1 MISLRFIRFG
11 RLPRYLLSIEVSEP
25 VRNTHLTLAD
35 SFRRFDPE
43 HVERIDGLAVFAR
56 RLVRHGSVEVDIV
69 GIQRIVRLH
78 LADLHSV
85 LPPFDSTP
93 FVIVRPNVGHHV
105 FAAGA
110 CRRIDLHLVVAI
122 FATAEIVPRNL
133 FAVDIDDEITLR
145 RAVIVEQT
153 VQAQCPRG
161 LGDGDRG
168 EVVDIVVPLGFARIK
183 KRISL

>member
-1 MISLRFIRFG
+1 M
-11 RLPRYLLSIEVSEP
+11 
-25 VRNTHLTLAD
+25 
-35 SFRRFDPE
+35 
-43 HVERIDGLAVFAR
+43 
-56 RLVRHGSVEVDIV
+56 
-69 GIQRIVRLH
+69 
-78 LADLHSV
+78 
-85 LPPFDSTP
+85 
-93 FVIVRPNVGHHV
+93 
-105 FAAGA
+105 
-110 CRRIDLHLVVAI
+110 RRIDLHLVVAI

-183 KRISL
+183 ISMVVMSRP